1 MCVPTSRIPSAS
13 ITTVQVPGFSTKGS
27 TKLFWGTLTKVG
39 SALGAKTICLD
50 CSEPRKHPRRTEWDT
65 ETEGYN
71 CWCMRNKYSQLN
83 NRTFISWTL
92 CFVSHAQSNT
102 FTLWLVETYLC
113 GSPDR
118 LLFYHWTCRPQSLHI
133 WGWSESDRR
142 LPRSHKP
149 EASLPSTRGVE
160 ARGGKEGRMTD
171 MKGSRM
177 SRGWGNGVGGRRK
190 RSLVVNP

>member
-92 CFVSHAQSNT
+92 CFVLTHSQTHSRCDWWRPTSAVRLIGCY
-102 FTLWLVETYLC
+102 FTTGRVALRVY
-113 GSPDR
+113 
-118 LLFYHWTCRPQSLHI
+118 I
-133 WGWSESDRR
+133 SED
-142 LPRSHKP
+142 
-149 EASLPSTRGVE
+149 EASQIDVCLAHINLKLHCRLQE
-160 ARGGKEGRMTD
+160 
-171 MKGSRM
+171 GSRPEEVKKG
-177 SRGWGNGVGGRRK
+177 GWQIWREVGWAEGEEME
-190 RSLVVNP
+190 